1 MKKDVHPEIFDV
13 TAQCAC
19 GYSFETRS
27 TQDGLRTTI
36 CSNCHPFF
44 TGDQKF
50 VDTAGRIEK
59 FEKRYKKAKKK

>member
-1 MKKDVHPEIFDV
+1 MKKDIHPEMHDV
-13 TAQCAC
+13 TVHCTC
-19 GYSFETRS
+19 GNEFQTRS
-27 TQDGLRTTI
+27 TLPEIKVTL

-59 FEKRYKKAKKK
+59 FEKRYKKKTKK

>member
-1 MKKDVHPEIFDV
+1 MKKDTHPEIHEI
-13 TAQCAC
+13 TAQCTC
-19 GYSFETRS
+19 GNAFKTRS
-27 TQDGLRTTI
+27 TLPQIKVTL

-59 FEKRYKKAKKK
+59 FEKRYKKPAKK